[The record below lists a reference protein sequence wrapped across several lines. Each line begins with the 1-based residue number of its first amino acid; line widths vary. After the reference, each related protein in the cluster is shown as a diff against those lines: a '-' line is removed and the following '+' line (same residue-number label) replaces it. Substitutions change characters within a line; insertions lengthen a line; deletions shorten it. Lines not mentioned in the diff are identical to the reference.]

1 MKLPRTRI
9 ALALALTFAPAGV
22 ALANSPSYVGA
33 KKCRACHLK
42 QFQTWEQTRM
52 AKSFELLKA
61 GAHADAK
68 KKMKVD
74 PQKDYTH
81 DEKCLPCHTTGYGK
95 PGGFVSLEKTPELVG
110 VQCES
115 CHGPGGE
122 YLKEGFMTSEEQG
135 VQARRARQ
143 GRSGRPQRGDV
154 HQPLPQPQESL
165 RHEGLRLQLRGA
177 QEEGDARAHPAEVPA
192 LGTRR
197 WKLMKTDHCNSQEHL
212 ANLCVSKTS

>member
-1 MKLPRTRI
+1 MKSPWTRI
-9 ALALALTFAPAGV
+9 AMALALLFASAGL
-22 ALANSPSYVGA
+22 ALSDSPSFVGA

-68 KKMKVD
+68 TKMKVD

-95 PGGFVSLEKTPELVG
+95 PGGFVSVEKTPELVG

-115 CHGPGGE
+115 CHGAGGE
-122 YLKEGFMTSEEQG
+122 YLKEGFMTLKNKDYKRADLLKAGLVVPTAETCTSQCHNPKSPFVTKDSVFNFEERKKKG
-135 VQARRARQ
+135 T
-143 GRSGRPQRGDV
+143 
-154 HQPLPQPQESL
+154 HEHIPLKYT
-165 RHEGLRLQLRGA
+165 H
-177 QEEGDARAHPAEVPA
+177 
-192 LGTRR
+192 
-197 WKLMKTDHCNSQEHL
+197 
-212 ANLCVSKTS
+212 

>member
-1 MKLPRTRI
+1 MKFPWTRI

-22 ALANSPSYVGA
+22 ALPNSPSYVGA

-68 KKMKVD
+68 KKMNVD

-115 CHGPGGE
+115 CHGPGSE
-122 YLKEGFMTSEEQG
+122 YLKEGFMTLKNKEYKRAELVKAGLVIPNAETCTSQCHNPKSPFVTKDSVFNFEERKKKG
-135 VQARRARQ
+135 T
-143 GRSGRPQRGDV
+143 
-154 HQPLPQPQESL
+154 
-165 RHEGLRLQLRGA
+165 HE
-177 QEEGDARAHPAEVPA
+177 HIA
-192 LGTRR
+192 L
-197 WKLMKTDHCNSQEHL
+197 KYPH
-212 ANLCVSKTS
+212 